1 MDPFSCYEIG
11 PFLFPPYFD
20 THLLKLGPLL
30 VASFKFSP
38 LLSLLLPLLLT
49 YFEFNLLLLLCFFAT
64 CLLWVYSFADVPSPS
79 LSIYF
84 KFVCL
89 ALSFVKFF
97 FIIFAFSLPTYF
109 TLHLLLVL
117 PLLPFVQVWEL
128 GALFTFAFWSSWP
141 YCSCYLFFFL
151 FLMCLCVH
159 VVCMLGQFVCMRA

>member
-1 MDPFSCYEIG
+1 MDPFSCHEIG
-11 PFLFPPYFD
+11 PLLFPHLLC
-20 THLLKLGPLL
+20 HLLKLGPLL
-30 VASFKFSP
+30 VAYFKFSP

-64 CLLWVYSFADVPSPS
+64 CLLWVYSFVDVPSPS

-97 FIIFAFSLPTYF
+97 FIILAFSLPTYF
-109 TLHLLLVL
+109 KPHLLLVL

-128 GALFTFAFWSSWP
+128 GALFTIQSSWP
-141 YCSCYLFFFL
+141 YYYRCYLSFSYVFVCSC
-151 FLMCLCVH
+151 CLYAWSICMH
-159 VVCMLGQFVCMRA
+159 VCLVS